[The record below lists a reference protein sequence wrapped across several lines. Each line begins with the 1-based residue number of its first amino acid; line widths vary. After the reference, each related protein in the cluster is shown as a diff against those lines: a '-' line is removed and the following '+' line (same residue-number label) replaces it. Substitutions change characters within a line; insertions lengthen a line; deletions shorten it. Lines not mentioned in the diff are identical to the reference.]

1 MKSTK
6 FYDEFQHQGIIIFID
21 KTLNVSHQIHIDLKS
36 DHSFGEPLFTI
47 KGVSI

>member
-6 FYDEFQHQGIIIFID
+6 FYDEYQYKGIKIFID
-21 KTLNVSHQIHIDLKS
+21 KTLNVSDQIHVDLQS

-47 KGVSI
+47 KGVFI